1 MNKLTEKEK
10 SMYNLKPCPFCGGL
24 AHVMREKYITST
36 GNGDEIVKCHV
47 ECCDCGAR
55 GSTIQYKRQIGECW
69 SGKKLEAGAAEKA
82 AERWN
87 RRVEAKENGK
97 EKAKPAWMPIVGQGG
112 ETVGT
117 FAFCPHCGIVLSQFE
132 IDGKK
137 IGETSCRN
145 CGTEI
150 TWEGYPQTPGPN
162 TRKREKP
169 DDI

>member
-1 MNKLTEKEK
+1 MD
-10 SMYNLKPCPFCGGL
+10 NLKPCPFCGGL
-24 AHVMREKYITST
+24 AHVRREKYTIATWD
-36 GNGDEIVKCHV
+36 GYEIVNCHV

-55 GSTIQYKRQIGECW
+55 GSTIQHKRQIGEYW
-69 SGKKLEAGAAEKA
+69 STKKLEAEEAEKA

-87 RRVEAKENGK
+87 RRVEAKEKGK
-97 EKAKPAWMPIVGQGG
+97 EKAKPAWMPIVGQDG
-112 ETVGT
+112 EEVGT
-117 FAFCPHCGIVLSQFE
+117 FAFCPHCGMILSQFD

-150 TWEGYPQTPGPN
+150 TWEGYPQTTGTD

>member
-1 MNKLTEKEK
+1 MEKLK
-10 SMYNLKPCPFCGGL
+10 LCPFCGGL
-24 AHVMREKYITST
+24 AHVMREKYTVST
-36 GNGDEIVKCHV
+36 WDGYEIVNCHV
-47 ECCDCGAR
+47 ECCDCGGR
-55 GSTIQYKRQIGECW
+55 GSTIQYKRQIGGFW
-69 SGKKLEAGAAEKA
+69 PTKKLETEAEEKA

-87 RRVEAKENGK
+87 RRVEAKEKGK
-97 EKAKPAWMPIVGQGG
+97 EKAKPAWMPIEGADG
-112 ETVGT
+112 EMVGT
-117 FAFCPHCGIVLSQFE
+117 FAFCPHCGIVLSQFD

-150 TWEGYPQTPGPN
+150 TWEGYPQTPGTD

>member
-1 MNKLTEKEK
+1 MEKLK
-10 SMYNLKPCPFCGGL
+10 LCPFCGGL
-24 AHVMREKYITST
+24 AHVMREKYTVST
-36 GNGDEIVKCHV
+36 WDGYEIVNCHV
-47 ECCDCGAR
+47 ECWDCGAR
-55 GSTIQYKRQIGECW
+55 GSTVQYKRQIGEC
-69 SGKKLEAGAAEKA
+69 GPTKKLEKKAEEKA

-87 RRVEAKENGK
+87 RRAEAKEKGK
-97 EKAKPAWMPIVGQGG
+97 KKAKPAWMPITGADG

-117 FAFCPHCGIVLSQFE
+117 FAFCPHCGMVLSQFE

-150 TWEGYPQTPGPN
+150 IWAGYPKQFGAE

>member
-1 MNKLTEKEK
+1 MEKLK
-10 SMYNLKPCPFCGGL
+10 LCPFCGGL
-24 AHVMREKYITST
+24 AHVMREKYKIST
-36 GNGDEIVKCHV
+36 WDGYEIVNCHV

-55 GSTIQYKRQIGECW
+55 GSTIQYKRQIEGCF
-69 SGKKLEAGAAEKA
+69 SIKKLDEGAAEKA

-87 RRVEAKENGK
+87 RRVEAKEKEKGK
-97 EKAKPAWMPIVGQGG
+97 EKAKPAWMPITGQDG
-112 ETVGT
+112 EMVGT
-117 FAFCPHCGIVLSQFE
+117 FAFCPHCGVILSQFD

-150 TWEGYPQTPGPN
+150 TWEGCPQQCRPK
-162 TRKREKP
+162 TRKREEP

>member
-1 MNKLTEKEK
+1 MDAAKYLREWARMCAEYALCKGCPIGHGTCREMEAQEPEK
-10 SMYNLKPCPFCGGL
+10 
-24 AHVMREKYITST
+24 
-36 GNGDEIVKCHV
+36 IVAIV
-47 ECCDCGAR
+47 EEWAKEHPVE
-55 GSTIQYKRQIGECW
+55 TRQ
-69 SGKKLEAGAAEKA
+69 SRFL

-87 RRVEAKENGK
+87 SRMEAKEKGK
-97 EKAKPAWMPIVGQGG
+97 EKAKPAWMPIVGQDG
-112 ETVGT
+112 EAVGT
-117 FAFCPHCGIVLSQFE
+117 FAFCPHCGVILSQFD

-150 TWEGYPQTPGPN
+150 TWEGYPQAPGTD